1 MLVLDLERGSDDG
14 RRYDLVYAGIGGRH
28 FGRNRV
34 PVRARVV
41 SYDQVWRMRFDRLT
55 PDEATL
61 YSDLVSDVL
70 GEAVRLEQERID
82 WTWAVDRLPYD

>member
-1 MLVLDLERGSDDG
+1 
-14 RRYDLVYAGIGGRH
+14 
-28 FGRNRV
+28 
-34 PVRARVV
+34 
-41 SYDQVWRMRFDRLT
+41 MRFDRLT